1 MNCKPDPA
9 THPAINAERK
19 RMLEARVLAD
29 RHGGAYAKA
38 YPSRITPMNSP
49 VWVPPKNEY
58 PRPGAGD
65 AAKIKSKG
73 I

>member
-1 MNCKPDPA
+1 MDRKPDPA
-9 THPAINAERK
+9 THPALTAERK

-29 RHGGAYAKA
+29 RHGGAYGKA
-38 YPSRITPMNSP
+38 YPGPTSVMDRPDY
-49 VWVPPKNEY
+49 VPPSFSY
-58 PRPGAGD
+58 ARPGAGD